1 MTGHLTMDERDR
13 IAQLRHRGFGPSA
26 IAAELGRAR
35 STISRELQRNAVGQ
49 EYHAA
54 QAQAKAE
61 RRRRQRPLDR
71 KMDRPETD
79 KFVRC
84 GLANY
89 CSPDQIA
96 GRLKQEFPDQPERH
110 VSAQTIYTWIANQER
125 EARDHWRQFL
135 RRRGRRP
142 RRKRQNPEVSAQR
155 AKIADR
161 PQVIEQRRRL
171 GDFEG
176 DTVLGP
182 PGSGGLITL
191 VDRCSRY
198 TIITKTKNKEADR
211 VRKRIQQRL
220 EPLPAT
226 KRHSLTFDGGKE
238 FASCDLLQAPLGV
251 KIYTAEPGRPYQ
263 RGTNE
268 NTNGLIRQ
276 YFPKGTDFRDISY
289 VEVQRVENLLNN
301 RPRAC
306 LGYRTPNEVQQGNS
320 PPLDCD

>member
-1 MTGHLTMDERDR
+1 MDERDR
-13 IAQLRHRGFGPSA
+13 IAQLHYRGFGPGA
-26 IAAELGRAR
+26 IAAALGRAG
-35 STISRELQRNAVGQ
+35 STISRELQRNAVGE

-54 QAQAKAE
+54 QAQAQAE
-61 RRRRQRPLDR
+61 RRRRERPLER
-71 KMDRPETD
+71 KMDHPETD
-79 KFVRC
+79 EFVRR

-89 CSPDQIA
+89 WSPEQIA
-96 GRLKQEFPDQPERH
+96 GRLKLEFPDQPERH
-110 VSAQTIYTWIANQER
+110 VAAQTIYTWIAGQDR
-125 EARDHWRQFL
+125 EDRNHWHQFL

-142 RRKRQNPEVSAQR
+142 RRKRENAEVSAQR
-155 AKIADR
+155 AKIAER
-161 PQVIEQRRRL
+161 PQVIEQRGRL

-182 PGSGGLITL
+182 PGTGGLVTL
-191 VDRCSRY
+191 VDRRSRY
-198 TIITKTKNKEADR
+198 SILTKTKNKEARR

-220 EPLPAT
+220 QQLPAT
-226 KRHSLTFDGGKE
+226 QRRSLTFDGGKE
-238 FASCDLLQAPLGV
+238 FACCDLLEARIGV

-276 YFPKGTDFRDISY
+276 YFPKGTNFRDISY

-306 LGYRTPNEVQQGNS
+306 LGYRTPNEIQHGTT
-320 PPLDCD
+320 PLLDCD